1 MRTLILASA
10 SPRRAELLRQVGYTF
25 KVLPGTVTEEVS
37 DEVPSALVESLALK
51 KSLAVAS
58 SLAQGIVLGAD
69 TVVCCDGKILGKPA
83 DEHEAIDILK
93 LLRGRKHEVIT
104 GIALVDAADH
114 RRVVTDHLRTD
125 VWMRNFDDDELLYYV
140 RSGDPLDK
148 AGAYGIQ
155 GFASVFI
162 ERLEGC
168 YFNVVGLP
176 LGLVYHHLARWGI
189 RPF

>member
-1 MRTLILASA
+1 MCIR
-10 SPRRAELLRQVGYTF
+10 
-25 KVLPGTVTEEVS
+25 
-37 DEVPSALVESLALK
+37 DSL
-51 KSLAVAS
+51 
-58 SLAQGIVLGAD
+58 
-69 TVVCCDGKILGKPA
+69 C
-83 DEHEAIDILK
+83 
-93 LLRGRKHEVIT
+93 
-104 GIALVDAADH
+104 
-114 RRVVTDHLRTD
+114 TD
-125 VWMRNFDDDELLYYV
+125 VWMRNLDDDEILYYV
-140 RSGDPLDK
+140 RSGEPLDK

>member
-1 MRTLILASA
+1 MILASA

-25 KVLPGTVTEEVS
+25 KVCPSTVTEEAW
-37 DEVPSALVESLALK
+37 EEAPPAGVESLALN
-51 KSLAVAS
+51 KSLDVAS
-58 SLAQGIVLGAD
+58 SLAQGVVLGAD
-69 TVVCCDGKILGKPA
+69 TVVCCAGKILGKPA
-83 DEHEAIDILK
+83 GEQEAIDTLK
-93 LLRGRKHEVIT
+93 LLRGHRHEVIT
-104 GIALVDAADH
+104 GIALVDAADR
-114 RRVVTDHLRTD
+114 RRVVTDHLCTD
-125 VWMRNFDDDELLYYV
+125 VWMRNLDDDEILYYV
-140 RSGDPLDK
+140 RSGEPLDK